1 MTYTVCAYLWPPP
14 LQGHNEIEKLADTL
28 TGMIMPESCR
38 EVMLELEMR
47 DVAASRYNKAMV

>member
-38 EVMLELEMR
+38 EVMLELEIR
-47 DVAASRYNKAMV
+47 DDLRNR